1 MKPDAMKIFENED
14 VVVAS
19 ASNLHEFVGD
29 HVCHSTFRLDYGG
42 TSALITRGCLFLSAS
57 TRVFTV

>member
-42 TSALITRGCLFLSAS
+42 TSTDAQQKSDFD
-57 TRVFTV
+57 F